1 MKKSNHSKIKNTVIL
16 FELLSRQVASDTVKG
31 VDQSP
36 ALGIIKKYFK
46 PNAALA
52 KELVLYQTLLN
63 ESFKSQQKASYL
75 ITTVV
80 KLRRQLN
87 EETLRTQ
94 KYDLIREIKSHY
106 DLTSFFNTKIPE
118 YKLYASI
125 YRIMEVSGV
134 SKAAEVVNSRF
145 TIMEHLTKKG
155 KITRLSESAH
165 LIEDYKLQDEEI
177 RLLAYKLM
185 IDKFNEKYNNLSAKQ
200 KNILKEYINNVS
212 NNTTLKDFV
221 IREALDVRLTLSKL
235 AKNVTDK
242 VTKIKLN
249 EAINLTKKY
258 EKIKNI
264 QEENV
269 LSLLLY
275 HELIKELSDA
285 TKG

>member
-125 YRIMEVSGV
+125 YRIMEVSGI

-145 TIMEHLTKKG
+145 TILEHLTKKG
-155 KITRLSESAH
+155 KIARLSESAH
-165 LIEDYKLQDEEI
+165 LIEDYKQQDEEI

>member
-106 DLTSFFNTKIPE
+106 DLISFFNTKIPE

-145 TIMEHLTKKG
+145 TILEHLTKKG

-165 LIEDYKLQDEEI
+165 LIEDYKQQDEEI

-221 IREALDVRLTLSKL
+221 IREALDVRLALSKL

-275 HELIKELSDA
+275 HELIKELRDA